1 VSGSSH
7 TRSLAP
13 VELGA
18 LRRCAFVVLVHCL
31 SCLAAN
37 AIQGN
42 THKLTANPG
51 EPCCQITSINTA
63 SGVVSARDNSTG
75 QSFRFFV
82 KDSVLITSLKEG
94 QAIFADFKTQQVF
107 TRGGANGQSV
117 RLGGILGGAYGQ
129 GGGTNLGPVDGAHPV
144 GPIDGA
150 RPLGPIDGAHPLQPV
165 DGAKPLGP
173 VDGARPVG
181 PIDGVRPVGPIDGAK
196 PLGPVDGAKPAG
208 PIDGVRPLGPVDGAH
223 LGNAAN
229 PGEPCCAITSLN
241 PVTGIVRAKN
251 LSSGQAFQ
259 FTVKDSALFRSFNVG
274 QRFFANFNSHQLSL
288 DGKAFTGMQSFSFF

>member
-1 VSGSSH
+1 MIAIQNE
-7 TRSLAP
+7 T
-13 VELGA
+13 LGA
-18 LRRCAFVVLVHCL
+18 LRRCAFVVLVLCL

-37 AIQGN
+37 ATQGN
-42 THKLTANPG
+42 THKLNANPG
-51 EPCCQITSINTA
+51 EPCCQITSINGT
-63 SGVVSARDNSTG
+63 SGVVSATDKSTG

-82 KDSVLITSLKEG
+82 KDSALLSSLKEG
-94 QAIFADFKTQQVF
+94 QQIVADFKTQQVF

-144 GPIDGA
+144 GPIDGT
-150 RPLGPIDGAHPLQPV
+150 RPVGPIDGAHPLQPV

-173 VDGARPVG
+173 VDGAKPVG
-181 PIDGVRPVGPIDGAK
+181 PIDGVRPVGPIDGAR
-196 PLGPVDGAKPAG
+196 PVG
-208 PIDGVRPLGPVDGAH
+208 PIDGAHPLQPVDGAH

-241 PVTGIVRAKN
+241 PVTGVVRAKN

-259 FTVKDSALFRSFNVG
+259 FTVKDSALFGSFNVG
-274 QRFFANFNSHQLSL
+274 QRFFANFNNHQVSF
-288 DGKAFTGMQSFSFF
+288 DGKAFTGTQSFSFFDAGSHK